1 MRAQGSTAILA
12 DEKRGKGPIDGAL
25 ASSIRRC
32 LSDLLILILLGTV
45 LLGSLCI
52 AASAADYYSGQKYR
66 FGTVYGPNWDYL
78 WDASCCS
85 DNTKPCCFDP
95 AKARE
100 STFEITAP
108 IVDQPTEITISVI
121 VRTKRMASCMDMAE
135 LKITVKPLKGLTVV
149 KKHLGGDGTFPF
161 TGTGF
166 SGDCGMSSF
175 SLSPSN
181 GYAFA
186 CPDLAPGTYTITE
199 FVPPGWDLDGITVAG
214 TDPANYRIADNT
226 VTIMLQPNEA
236 PVITFTDK
244 KRCSLTVAKKAV
256 GGDAAFSFTGE
267 GFPSGC
273 ALESFQL
280 KNGESASDQSL
291 ISGRAYTISE
301 EALGGW
307 DLESITVAG
316 TDPANC
322 QITGR
327 SITITPQPGESP
339 TVTFTSAKRGSILVD
354 KVASPGGSVQEF
366 EFKPSYGEPFK
377 LSDASD
383 PKDSGPLLPGTYS
396 IIETAVPNWDL
407 TDITVKGIASEPV
420 VDLVTGTISFYLASG
435 ETARVTYTNGK
446 KQADISGY
454 VWDDANGNCILDKDE
469 EKLSG
474 WTVTLKDASGKV
486 IAADTTD
493 ENGYYE
499 FENVAPGK
507 YNLQTTLQPGW
518 APTCP
523 PEGKV
528 EVDRTSIPIVQNFGV
543 QRVGSITVIKDA
555 IPNSRQP
562 FEFTGT
568 PGKFELI
575 DDGTSSNRIVFT
587 SLIAGDYEIKEQ
599 VPAGWSLISV
609 DCTGCPSDPI
619 EDGVVVHLNEGGS
632 ATVRFVDISAVGGL
646 SLNKSTQN
654 KTVALGQDILYTIT
668 LCNDGPVS
676 LTNVTLW
683 DALPESVELVDV
695 YPEPASYCHW
705 TIGTLAPGQCFVV
718 DLRARIKKIDIN
730 YDMAQRVQGE
740 GFVNVHNDY
749 DTSIGPESV
758 KNCAYAKADFVE
770 TISSCAHTNIKNPGT
785 ELMRREFGSGTYESE
800 ELSAVRTENKS
811 IKSTTSLS
819 ATHSPTTFSLPK
831 GRSIEY
837 GSKWTEKSKVRNEAT
852 GSTMTEEYTSASRI
866 EKERTLDLNE
876 NGSTMRSDVEFEGV
890 GHIGVL
896 KKQNPDDHPE
906 VKPLFESSEDY
917 VGSFKIQQY
926 ADEYGTSVASNKST
940 TGYGYV
946 AVDKR
951 VRNSQRTYESGTG
964 FYKSEEFIETPTS
977 YMAKNLSLTHAPT
990 SFVYSPNFQ
999 ANQSIKWSEGMWSKS
1014 SDLVSGANIANG
1026 ESPYRSVPSS
1036 CLANSSARPG
1046 TLISERYS
1054 YLDSLQK
1061 ETVAYGLNEMKTEV
1075 SFSGQADYRVIHRG
1089 ENDTDIVDNEERYV
1103 GSYDIKRHVH
1113 LSGVSKYDR
1122 PHLTVIKEGT
1132 TRTEWLNGTDATLA
1146 EYSIRITND
1155 GDRALAPIQVR
1166 DIFPPGTQYVRS
1178 TIRPAKLEPAFADWT
1193 LAHLGIGDTIVIGLT
1208 LNVTEIAQGN
1218 LVNRVDVCGSYSGG
1232 SVCSGNYSVQ
1242 EFSWL
1247 ACCPPTV
1254 HLSKKAWLDESDPTI
1269 VHYRIVVANRADD
1282 SVAVTVTDQ
1291 LPASMTL
1298 LDASIEPNTNA
1309 GSQIIW
1315 ALTDIPAGKSRSI
1328 DYTARASR
1336 DGGFTNIVHID
1347 AVAINGDSSDTAE
1360 AAAYIEINATG
1371 AAPRTFMYGGW
1382 EPPAWNLTS
1391 PDSVLT
1397 MEPELEVLIESPED

>member
-32 LSDLLILILLGTV
+32 FSDLLTLILLGTV

-52 AASAADYYSGQKYR
+52 AGNAADYYSGQKYR
-66 FGTVYGPNWDYL
+66 FGTVYSPNWDYL

-95 AKARE
+95 AKAHQ

-108 IVDQPTEITISVI
+108 IVDQPTEITISVM

-149 KKHLGGDGTFPF
+149 KKHLGGDGTFSF

-186 CPDLAPGTYTITE
+186 CPDLLPGTYTITE

-226 VTIMLQPNEA
+226 VTIVLQPNEA

-256 GGDAAFSFTGE
+256 GGDAAFSFAGE

-273 ALESFQL
+273 TLESFQL
-280 KNGESASDQSL
+280 KNGESICDESL

-301 EALGGW
+301 GALGGW
-307 DLESITVAG
+307 DLQSITVAG
-316 TDPANC
+316 TDPANY

-339 TVTFTSAKRGSILVD
+339 MVTFTNAKRGSIVVD

-396 IIETAVPNWDL
+396 IIETAVPDWDL
-407 TDITVKGIASEPV
+407 TEITVKGIESEPV

-435 ETARVTYTNGK
+435 ETASVTYTNGN
-446 KQADISGY
+446 KQADISGI

-474 WTVTLKDASGKV
+474 WTVTLKDASNNV
-486 IAADTTD
+486 IATDTTD

-499 FENVAPGK
+499 FNNVAPGK
-507 YNLQTTLQPGW
+507 YKLQTTLQPGW

-528 EVDRTSIPIVQNFGV
+528 EVERATIPIVQGFGV
-543 QRVGSITVIKDA
+543 QRLGSLTVIKDA
-555 IPNSRQP
+555 IPNGRQP

-568 PGKFELI
+568 LGKFELV

-609 DCTGCPSDPI
+609 DCTGCPSDSI
-619 EDGVVVHLNEGGS
+619 EGGVVVHLREGGS

-683 DALPESVELVDV
+683 DILPESVELIDV

-705 TIGTLAPGQCFVV
+705 TIGALAPGECFVV
-718 DLRARIKKIDIN
+718 DLRARVKKIDIN

-770 TISSCAHTNIKNPGT
+770 TISSCAQTIIKNPGT
-785 ELMRREFGSGTYESE
+785 ELMRRESGSGTYESE
-800 ELSAVRTENKS
+800 ELSGVRTENKS
-811 IKSTTSLS
+811 IKSVTSLS

-852 GSTMTEEYTSASRI
+852 GSTMTEEYTSATRI

-926 ADEYGTSVASNKST
+926 ADEYGTSVVSNKST

-951 VRNSQRTYESGTG
+951 IRNSQRTYESGTG

-977 YMAKNLSLTHAPT
+977 FMAKNLSLTHAPT

-1014 SDLVSGANIANG
+1014 SDLVSGAIIASI

-1036 CLANSSARPG
+1036 CLANNSTRSG

-1075 SFSGQADYRVIHRG
+1075 SFSGQADYRVMHRG
-1089 ENDTDIVDNEERYV
+1089 DNDTDIVDNEERYV
-1103 GSYDIKRHVH
+1103 GSYDIKRHVR
-1113 LSGVSKYDR
+1113 LSGASKYDR

-1146 EYSIRITND
+1146 EYTIRITND

-1193 LAHLGIGDTIVIGLT
+1193 LANLGIGDTIVIGLT

-1218 LVNRVDVCGSYSGG
+1218 LINRVDACGSYSGG

-1254 HLSKKAWLDESDPTI
+1254 HLSKKAWPDESDPTI
-1269 VHYRIVVANRADD
+1269 VHYRILVANRADD
-1282 SVAVTVTDQ
+1282 SVAATVTDQ

-1309 GSQIIW
+1309 GGQIIW
-1315 ALTDIPAGKSRSI
+1315 ALTEIPAGKSRSI

-1391 PDSVLT
+1391 LDSVLT
-1397 MEPELEVLIESPED
+1397 MEPELEVLTESPEE

>member
-273 ALESFQL
+273 KLESFQL

-301 EALGGW
+301 GALGGW

-316 TDPANC
+316 TDPANY

-327 SITITPQPGESP
+327 SITITLQPGESP
-339 TVTFTSAKRGSILVD
+339 TVTFTNAKRGSIVVD
-354 KVASPGGSVQEF
+354 KVASPGGSAQEF

-396 IIETAVPNWDL
+396 IIETAVPDWDL

-420 VDLVTGTISFYLASG
+420 VDLATGTISFYLASG

-454 VWDDANGNCILDKDE
+454 VWDDANGNCILDEGED
-469 EKLSG
+469 KLSG
-474 WTVTLKDASGKV
+474 WTVTLMDASGNV
-486 IAADTTD
+486 IATDTTD
-493 ENGYYE
+493 ENGAYE

-528 EVDRTSIPIVQNFGV
+528 EVDRTSIPIVQGFGN
-543 QRVGSITVIKDA
+543 RRSGSITVIKDA
-555 IPNSRQP
+555 IPNGRQP

-568 PGKFELI
+568 LGKFELI

-609 DCTGCPSDPI
+609 DCTGCPSDHI
-619 EDGVVVHLNEGGS
+619 GDGVVVHLNEGGS
-632 ATVRFVDISAVGGL
+632 ATVRFVDIAAVGGL

-705 TIGTLAPGQCFVV
+705 TIGTLAPGECFVV
-718 DLRARIKKIDIN
+718 DLRARVKKIDIN

-770 TISSCAHTNIKNPGT
+770 TISSCAQTNIKNPGT
-785 ELMRREFGSGTYESE
+785 EMMRREFGSGTYESE

-876 NGSTMRSDVEFEGV
+876 NGSTMRSDVKFEGV

-926 ADEYGTSVASNKST
+926 ADEYGTSVVSNKST

-951 VRNSQRTYESGTG
+951 IRNSQRTYESGTG
-964 FYKSEEFIETPTS
+964 SYKSEEFIETPTS

-999 ANQSIKWSEGMWSKS
+999 ANRSIKWSEGMWSKS
-1014 SDLVSGANIANG
+1014 SDLVSGAIIASI

-1155 GDRALAPIQVR
+1155 GDRALSPIQVR

-1218 LVNRVDVCGSYSGG
+1218 LVNRVDVCGSYSEG
-1232 SVCSGNYSVQ
+1232 SICTGNYSVQ

-1291 LPASMTL
+1291 LPSSMTL

-1371 AAPRTFMYGGW
+1371 VAPRTFMYGEW

-1391 PDSVLT
+1391 LDSVLT
-1397 MEPELEVLIESPED
+1397 MEPELEVLTESPED